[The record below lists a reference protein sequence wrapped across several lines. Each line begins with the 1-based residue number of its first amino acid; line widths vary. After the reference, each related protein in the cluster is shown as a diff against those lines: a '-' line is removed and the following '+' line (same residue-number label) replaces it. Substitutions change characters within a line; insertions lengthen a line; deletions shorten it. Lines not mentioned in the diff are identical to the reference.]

1 MIDAYTWK
9 TPNGFKLL
17 IALEELGLE
26 YQPHWVDIS
35 KGQQLTPE
43 YLAVN
48 PNNKVPAIVD
58 QDGPEG
64 HPIAVFE
71 SGAVLIYLAEKA
83 GKLLPKA
90 PGERMATI
98 EWTFFNAANAG
109 PMIGQYQHFVK
120 FAPEKVPYA
129 IERYRKELHRICKVL
144 DTRLE
149 GREFL
154 VGDDLTIADVINFTW
169 PQTARASLGEDLS
182 AYPNLVRWL
191 DALAARPAFV
201 KALAMRPPA

>member
-35 KGQQLTPE
+35 KGEQLTPSF
-43 YLAVN
+43 LAVN

-58 QDGPEG
+58 HDGPEG
-64 HPIAVFE
+64 HPISVFE
-71 SGAVLIYLAEKA
+71 SAVVLIYLAEKA
-83 GKLLPKA
+83 GKLLPTD
-90 PGERMATI
+90 PNGRFATL
-98 EWTFFNAANAG
+98 EWTVFNVAGAG
-109 PMIGQYQHFVK
+109 PTIGQYQHFLK

-129 IERYRKELHRICKVL
+129 LDRYGKESHRIFKVL

-149 GREFL
+149 QREFL
-154 VGDDLTIADVINFTW
+154 VGDTLTIADIINFTW
-169 PQTARASLGEDLS
+169 PQTARTSLGMDLS
-182 AYPNLVRWL
+182 AYPNLGRWL
-191 DALAARPAFV
+191 DALAARPAFI
-201 KALAMRPPA
+201 KALAMRPPG